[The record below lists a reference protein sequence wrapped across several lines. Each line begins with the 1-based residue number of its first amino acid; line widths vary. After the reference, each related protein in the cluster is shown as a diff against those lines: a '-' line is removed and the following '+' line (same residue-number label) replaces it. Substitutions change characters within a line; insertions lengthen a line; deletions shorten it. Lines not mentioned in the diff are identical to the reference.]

1 MLNTEYRNM
10 NAEKTLTNIAFGECF
25 NGIKPLRNSVF
36 LACLPARQV
45 LYSIVFAAF
54 LLSSHITTAQS
65 LESLY
70 TGLENATSIS
80 VAANSI
86 YVVEQGKDRV
96 LKLDLSGNVLDTFGG
111 RGSGEYQLSKPVD
124 VDATNGLK
132 IFVTDQNNRRIQ
144 VFDRRGQFLSSISE
158 RASFE
163 NSRNYEPD
171 QLSVTDSGEIY
182 FWDAGSRLI
191 RRFDVDYNFEDE
203 FRISTE
209 IRSFDDM
216 WVSLTEILILD
227 LKSQTIHRLFPN
239 GGFAG
244 FYPAEGVKAFH
255 VNDEGFWRAFE
266 NRVELEQDD
275 KTTLSITYNEVLQP
289 VDMHVL
295 SGKIFILTSEEL
307 YKLEIK

>member
-1 MLNTEYRNM
+1 MNT
-10 NAEKTLTNIAFGECF
+10 EKTLTYISFGECF
-25 NGIKPLRNSVF
+25 DDMKRFRNSIFYAF
-36 LACLPARQV
+36 LSTRLARFTIF
-45 LYSIVFAAF
+45 LAAF
-54 LLSSHITTAQS
+54 LMSSTLTTAQS
-65 LESLY
+65 LESIY
-70 TGLENATSIS
+70 QGLENATSIS
-80 VAANSI
+80 VGANSI

-163 NSRNYEPD
+163 NSHRYEPD

-203 FRISTE
+203 FRISSE
-209 IRSFDDM
+209 VRAVDDM
-216 WVSLTEILILD
+216 QVTESEILILD
-227 LKSQTIHRLFPN
+227 KKSQTIHRLLPN
-239 GGFAG
+239 GGYSG
-244 FYPAEGVKAFH
+244 FYPAEGVYTFH
-255 VNDEGFWRAFE
+255 VNESGFWIAYAD
-266 NRVELEQDD
+266 RVEFEGQNKEDSVFTFGRSLEP
-275 KTTLSITYNEVLQP
+275 TGIYVQP
-289 VDMHVL
+289 DFV
-295 SGKIFILTSEEL
+295 FILTENEL
-307 YKLEIK
+307 YKLEIE